1 MGKSKS
7 YFLILIS
14 IIISLGIVVLTGIK
28 NTDNSNPSEVYKVY
42 LDGDF
47 IGAIRSRVALEKYIN
62 QEQKDLKKEYDV
74 KKVYIPNGID
84 IEKVITYKGKVLSE
98 KAIYKKIKQKKSF
111 TIKGYVVNIS
121 KEDDKGKV
129 NEMNLYLLNKNI
141 FDEAVQN
148 VLNSF
153 VSEEDVENYK
163 NDTQPEIKTTG
174 STIENIFIDQDVT
187 IKEAFISTDELIFTN
202 STDLT
207 KYLLFGTLA
216 AGEEYTVK
224 LGDTI
229 ETVAFNNKLSTKE
242 FLIVNPEFTSSKNI
256 LSVGQKVSVALINP
270 LLNIVVEKNVVEDV
284 DKPFETIEKEDSS
297 MDKGTQKVETEGVN
311 GIQRVTEKIQYIN
324 GQSQNAYVTNK
335 VVLKEPVNKV
345 VLKGTREVYTG
356 SYSNYG
362 TPAIT
367 TGNWGWPTISPYVI
381 TSYFEYRWGRL
392 HEGID
397 ISGCGFGSPI
407 YAAQEGTVLSTVSY
421 CPNYGSLN
429 DSCGDWFGN
438 HVWIAHPDNVYIVY
452 AHLVNVVLVS
462 PGQHVSKGQV
472 IGYMGDSGSSTGTHL
487 HFGTF
492 YGGTKYGNPGGGS
505 PFNPYSLY

>member
-129 NEMNLYLLNKNI
+129 NEMNVYLLNKNI

-216 AGEEYTVK
+216 A
-224 LGDTI
+224 
-229 ETVAFNNKLSTKE
+229 
-242 FLIVNPEFTSSKNI
+242 KN
-256 LSVGQKVSVALINP
+256 
-270 LLNIVVEKNVVEDV
+270 
-284 DKPFETIEKEDSS
+284 F
-297 MDKGTQKVETEGVN
+297 
-311 GIQRVTEKIQYIN
+311 
-324 GQSQNAYVTNK
+324 
-335 VVLKEPVNKV
+335 
-345 VLKGTREVYTG
+345 
-356 SYSNYG
+356 
-362 TPAIT
+362 
-367 TGNWGWPTISPYVI
+367 
-381 TSYFEYRWGRL
+381 
-392 HEGID
+392 
-397 ISGCGFGSPI
+397 
-407 YAAQEGTVLSTVSY
+407 
-421 CPNYGSLN
+421 
-429 DSCGDWFGN
+429 
-438 HVWIAHPDNVYIVY
+438 
-452 AHLVNVVLVS
+452 
-462 PGQHVSKGQV
+462 
-472 IGYMGDSGSSTGTHL
+472 
-487 HFGTF
+487 
-492 YGGTKYGNPGGGS
+492 
-505 PFNPYSLY
+505 